1 GWSGFTGDDQVLL
14 HQFVL
19 ALDIV
24 DVERDAVHR
33 ADLLALGFVVVA
45 DAFGAEVGVDDVD
58 FLALGNGAVRALGLA
73 NVAVDAVIGDY
84 QGHPASSSCGVYRS
98 AGKTTGQFCRIGP
111 VGARGCRQ
119 EVGGSALGGVPF
131 VQRAHHRGV
140 NELADVA
147 TEPGDLAYQRRGNI
161 GELLRR
167 GEEQAFHVRNQLAVH
182 VGQLELVFEI

>member
-1 GWSGFTGDDQVLL
+1 RPSRFSTARQGWSGFTGDDQVLL

-24 DVERDAVHR
+24 GVERDAVHR

-98 AGKTTGQFCRIGP
+98 AGKTTGQFRSEEHTSELQSREHLVCR
-111 VGARGCRQ
+111 
-119 EVGGSALGGVPF
+119 
-131 VQRAHHRGV
+131 
-140 NELADVA
+140 
-147 TEPGDLAYQRRGNI
+147 
-161 GELLRR
+161 
-167 GEEQAFHVRNQLAVH
+167 
-182 VGQLELVFEI
+182 